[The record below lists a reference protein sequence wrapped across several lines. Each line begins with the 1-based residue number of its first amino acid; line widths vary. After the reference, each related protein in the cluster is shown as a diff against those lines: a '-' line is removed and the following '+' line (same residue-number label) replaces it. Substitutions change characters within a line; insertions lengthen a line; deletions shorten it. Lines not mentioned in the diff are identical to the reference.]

1 MTLRM
6 GHPGDLRSLHVL
18 GDKTRVS
25 HAATVRV
32 QTRKYLCAL
41 RWGGRLRESGR
52 RLEMSGVGG
61 VGVAM
66 VAVGRSADPSSYLYH
81 PRSVTSRHS
90 RGPCCYARLD
100 LLSDCNATKGGPT
113 RPHLEDLHRQRPL
126 PVRHRLSYPH
136 HANSPLTVQRSS
148 PPSLSSSLDHAPFSS
163 VPSSSVVASDA
174 DFKAPFLQMPWA
186 PYTHPDA
193 ANADLNFTPIG
204 SPRSL
209 DPTGKTSWYYTP
221 FPSPFNNLFIHFNKP
236 LSLRFVLGKRSPKTE
251 QPKTEV
257 KMETKRFGLWS
268 RSTSTPPHDSE
279 DPTTTP
285 TKLEIAQISV
295 LIEMP
300 SLHHSALYGA
310 PKPSYL
316 DDELPEL
323 VIGYARCYK
332 HDFATHHQTEE
343 EEKDCHPRI

>member
-1 MTLRM
+1 MSQRVAPRDHTWKTSTGSDLYLATFLTTLCLLLFGSCAILIRSIV
-6 GHPGDLRSLHVL
+6 LR
-18 GDKTRVS
+18 R
-25 HAATVRV
+25 
-32 QTRKYLCAL
+32 
-41 RWGGRLRESGR
+41 RLRR
-52 RLEMSGVGG
+52 RLQGPFFADGMGTVHPPRRRKRRPKFHTHWISPVVGSHWQDI
-61 VGVAM
+61 M
-66 VAVGRSADPSSYLYH
+66 
-81 PRSVTSRHS
+81 
-90 RGPCCYARLD
+90 
-100 LLSDCNATKGGPT
+100 
-113 RPHLEDLHRQRPL
+113 
-126 PVRHRLSYPH
+126 
-136 HANSPLTVQRSS
+136 
-148 PPSLSSSLDHAPFSS
+148 
-163 VPSSSVVASDA
+163 
-174 DFKAPFLQMPWA
+174 
-186 PYTHPDA
+186 
-193 ANADLNFTPIG
+193 
-204 SPRSL
+204 
-209 DPTGKTSWYYTP
+209 
-221 FPSPFNNLFIHFNKP
+221 P

-268 RSTSTPPHDSE
+268 RSTSTPPE

-343 EEKDCHPRI
+343 EKDCHPRI